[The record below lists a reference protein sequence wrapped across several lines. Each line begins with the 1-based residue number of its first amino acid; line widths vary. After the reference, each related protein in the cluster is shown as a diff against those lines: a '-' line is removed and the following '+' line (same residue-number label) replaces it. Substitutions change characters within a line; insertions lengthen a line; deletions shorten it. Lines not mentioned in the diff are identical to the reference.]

1 MTAYE
6 ISVKGHVGTAVLA
19 GLDAQEVARRPAL
32 TILRS
37 DLGDADELRRLLDRL
52 SDLGLELV
60 EVRQVE
66 AGG

>member
-6 ISVKGHVGTAVLA
+6 ISVKGHVSQTLLA
-19 GLDAQEVARRPAL
+19 DLDDLEAHEQPPMTV
-32 TILRS
+32 LRS
-37 DLGDADELRRLLDRL
+37 DVPDATALRTLLDRL

-60 EVRQVE
+60 EVRQVS